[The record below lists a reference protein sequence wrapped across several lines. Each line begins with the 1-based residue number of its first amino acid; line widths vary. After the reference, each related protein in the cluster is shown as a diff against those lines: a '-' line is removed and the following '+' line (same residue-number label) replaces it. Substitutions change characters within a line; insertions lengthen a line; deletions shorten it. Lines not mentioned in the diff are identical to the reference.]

1 MNKALKLLAISTLSI
16 AGQQAQAISIQF
28 DYSYDT
34 NNFFSSQLR
43 KDALDTAANY
53 FENRLGDSLG
63 AITSSGSNHFN
74 AAFLNPA
81 TGSLTTVSNFN
92 VAADTLYVYAG
103 GRTFSDSTIGV
114 GGPGGYSISASGT
127 SQQIQ
132 DFFDASV
139 SRGQGDGT
147 ESATTGTAATD
158 FAPWGGTIAFDTSA
172 DWYFDGDVNTV
183 ESFSGNDFY
192 SVAIHELTHLLG
204 FGTSDSWG
212 NQIVLTNN
220 GTSNESGELNGIASS
235 IENGGQVPLNR
246 AGAGTEEDPYRYSHW
261 EEGTLSLVNTL
272 SQETAMDPSIITG
285 TRKYMTD
292 LDMAALSDIGW
303 EVSAVPVPAAVYFFG
318 SALLGLGAFRKKV
331 K

>member
-16 AGQQAQAISIQF
+16 AGQQAQAISIKF

-34 NNFFSSQLR
+34 NNFFSSQPR

-63 AITSSGSNHFN
+63 AITSTGSNHFN
-74 AAFLNPA
+74 ASFFNPA
-81 TGSLTTVSNFN
+81 TGTSTTISDFN
-92 VAADTLYVYAG
+92 VAADTLTVYAG
-103 GRTFSDSTIGV
+103 GRALSGSTIGQ
-114 GGPGGYSISASGT
+114 GGPGGYSISARGT

-132 DFFDASV
+132 DFFDASA
-139 SRGQGDGT
+139 SRGQGNGT
-147 ESATTGTAATD
+147 ESATKGTTATD
-158 FAPWGGTIAFDTSA
+158 FAPWGGAITFDTGA
-172 DWYFDGDVNTV
+172 AWYFDSDVSSV

-192 SVAIHELTHLLG
+192 SVALHELAHLLG
-204 FGTSDSWG
+204 FGTADSWFNKVNSG
-212 NQIVLTNN
+212 NFTGDSS
-220 GTSNESGELNGIASS
+220 GTVALQPDN
-235 IENGGQVPLNR
+235 
-246 AGAGTEEDPYRYSHW
+246 SHW
-261 EEGTLSLVNTL
+261 KDGTLSLVN
-272 SQETAMDPSIITG
+272 SVRQETAMDPSITTG

-331 K
+331 A